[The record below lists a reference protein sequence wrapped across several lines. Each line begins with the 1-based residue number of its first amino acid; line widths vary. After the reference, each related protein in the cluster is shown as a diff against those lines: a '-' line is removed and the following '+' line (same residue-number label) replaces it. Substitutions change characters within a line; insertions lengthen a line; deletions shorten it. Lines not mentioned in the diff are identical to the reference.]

1 MKTGSD
7 LNNNARGGN
16 HGIDGINIALRLLL
30 LYLLSCALGFVY
42 YWICEI
48 PIIFVVV
55 PLGYGMV
62 AGYLAWAV
70 LVKPL
75 KVTKR
80 ALIILLSCVV
90 GVMALLMSWTWSV
103 FYISESGDF
112 VLNPLKLFGW
122 TTVFVEQRE
131 IIVSNG
137 SPAKIPIKGLWLGL
151 AYLAEAAMIIGSA
164 GYIGWSSSKKYFF
177 CKECDQWADE
187 TFESKPL
194 VPENLESFREEIE
207 KKNFAALQGLA
218 AGDKKKEHVKVE
230 FVFCDKCERSFVSV
244 VLCKVETAKAFRL
257 SEDKIKE
264 TKIIDKEE
272 IPPEMRKELVERY
285 KQIATR

>member
-1 MKTGSD
+1 M
-7 LNNNARGGN
+7 
-16 HGIDGINIALRLLL
+16 
-30 LYLLSCALGFVY
+30 
-42 YWICEI
+42 
-48 PIIFVVV
+48 
-55 PLGYGMV
+55 
-62 AGYLAWAV
+62 
-70 LVKPL
+70 
-75 KVTKR
+75 
-80 ALIILLSCVV
+80 
-90 GVMALLMSWTWSV
+90 
-103 FYISESGDF
+103 
-112 VLNPLKLFGW
+112 NPFELFGW
-122 TTVFVEQRE
+122 VGTFIERRT
-131 IIVSNG
+131 IVVYG
-137 SPAKIPIKGLWLGL
+137 SGKVPIKGGWLGL

-164 GYIGWSSSKKYFF
+164 GYIGWNSSKKYFF

-244 VLCKVETAKAFRL
+244 VLCKVETFLL

-264 TKIIDKEE
+264 TKIADKEE

-285 KQIATR
+285 KQIATK

>member
-112 VLNPLKLFGW
+112 VLNPLKLHSLSPLQSQNILFISVTFDVSKLLRSISDSW
-122 TTVFVEQRE
+122 EQPQN
-131 IIVSNG
+131 I
-137 SPAKIPIKGLWLGL
+137 
-151 AYLAEAAMIIGSA
+151 
-164 GYIGWSSSKKYFF
+164 
-177 CKECDQWADE
+177 
-187 TFESKPL
+187 
-194 VPENLESFREEIE
+194 
-207 KKNFAALQGLA
+207 
-218 AGDKKKEHVKVE
+218 
-230 FVFCDKCERSFVSV
+230 
-244 VLCKVETAKAFRL
+244 
-257 SEDKIKE
+257 
-264 TKIIDKEE
+264 
-272 IPPEMRKELVERY
+272 
-285 KQIATR
+285 